1 MATQDSE
8 AQFIEINDLR
18 VGMFVYLDLGWMKH
32 PFTLNSFKITAHDQI
47 DTLIKLGINRIRWSP
62 EKSDL
67 EASPAAD
74 PASANGSADTPAD
87 TPAGTK
93 VGANGM
99 ECPAAGTATAREA
112 LAKAMA
118 ADAEIRRQRRE
129 CLNDQRE
136 SLDAC
141 ERQFT
146 SATRSYRLVIDAVR
160 AQPEVARAQTDQV
173 IDSMVGKM
181 LEQEESAIRLLSEN
195 AGEKASLHSL
205 NVTVIS
211 LLLGKAMGLD
221 ADALKSLGAGALLHD
236 IGKIELPERLR
247 WSDTHFNSAERKLYQ
262 EHVDK
267 GIALGGAMRLSAG
280 ALAIVAQHH
289 ELIDGRGFPRQLTNE
304 QISPLARIV
313 ALVNHYD
320 NLCNPANPAR
330 AVTPHE
336 ALSQIFAQMKRQF
349 DAAVLTM
356 FIRMMG
362 VYPPGSVVELTDG
375 RLALV
380 ASVNSSRPLKPRI
393 VIFEPRVAREEALLE
408 DLEQSPDLGIRRSLK
423 PLQLPKA
430 AFDYLSPRQRI
441 CYFFERARD
450 ASQDGGAAR

>member
-1 MATQDSE
+1 M
-8 AQFIEINDLR
+8 FIYI
-18 VGMFVYLDLGWMKH
+18 DLGWMKH
-32 PFTLNSFKITAHDQI
+32 PFTLNSFKITSREQI
-47 DTLIKLGINRIRWSP
+47 DTLLKLGINRIRWSP
-62 EKSDL
+62 AKSD
-67 EASPAAD
+67 PA
-74 PASANGSADTPAD
+74 PEPSADLAKTDAATD
-87 TPAGTK
+87 TIIDT
-93 VGANGM
+93 N
-99 ECPAAGTATAREA
+99 GTAAAREA
-112 LAKAMA
+112 LATAMA

-129 CLNDQRE
+129 RLNEQRE
-136 SLDAC
+136 SLEAC

-146 SATRSYRLVIDAVR
+146 SATRSYRQVIDLVR
-160 AQPEVARAQTDQV
+160 TQPEVARTQTDQV

-221 ADALKSLGAGALLHD
+221 ADALKALGAGALLHD

-247 WSDTHFNSAERKLYQ
+247 WPDTQYNAAERKLYQ
-262 EHVDK
+262 EHVNK
-267 GIALGGAMRLSAG
+267 GIVLGSAMRLSAD
-280 ALAIVAQHH
+280 ALAIIAHHH
-289 ELIDGRGFPRQLTNE
+289 ELIDGRGFPRQLANDK
-304 QISPLARIV
+304 ISPLARIV

-320 NLCNPANPAR
+320 NLCNPANPAL
-330 AVTPHE
+330 AITPHE

-349 DAAVLTM
+349 DAAVMTG

-362 VYPPGSVVELTDG
+362 VYPPGSVVELSDG

-393 VIFEPRVAREEALLE
+393 IIFEPRVPREDALIE

-441 CYFFERARD
+441 CYFFERARTL
-450 ASQDGGAAR
+450 STDGEM

>member
-1 MATQDSE
+1 
-8 AQFIEINDLR
+8 
-18 VGMFVYLDLGWMKH
+18 
-32 PFTLNSFKITAHDQI
+32 
-47 DTLIKLGINRIRWSP
+47 
-62 EKSDL
+62 
-67 EASPAAD
+67 
-74 PASANGSADTPAD
+74 
-87 TPAGTK
+87 
-93 VGANGM
+93 
-99 ECPAAGTATAREA
+99 
-112 LAKAMA
+112 MA